1 MSQKNKTKE
10 HLFKL
15 EAAKG
20 QKRKNTHKK
29 KKKLYFGGVLGVP
42 TRVRSSG
49 SLGILP
55 HGPATRPCQR
65 TTKVPAIENLTV
77 GLYNII

>member
-1 MSQKNKTKE
+1 MSQKHKTKE
-10 HLFKL
+10 HLFKV

-20 QKRKNTHKK
+20 QKRKN
-29 KKKLYFGGVLGVP
+29 KKLYFGGVLGVP

-65 TTKVPAIENLTV
+65 TAKVPTIENLTV